1 MDLVTFLSYN
11 STGMDSIK
19 VQFSLDI
26 CNEYDVD
33 FLSIQEHSKFVY
45 CDKYFK
51 SKYADYTSYVI
62 PGHRDP
68 AQIHRRAKAGLYQL
82 KNVTVI

>member
-1 MDLVTFLSYN
+1 MN
-11 STGMDSIK
+11 SIK

-26 CNEYDVD
+26 CNKYDVD